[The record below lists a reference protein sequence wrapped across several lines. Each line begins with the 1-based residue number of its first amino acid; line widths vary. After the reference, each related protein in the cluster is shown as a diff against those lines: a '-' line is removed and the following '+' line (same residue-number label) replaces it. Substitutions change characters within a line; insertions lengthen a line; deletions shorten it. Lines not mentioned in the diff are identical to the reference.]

1 VEEDRKRI
9 QRIKNGEIEEFS
21 FLVEKYH
28 HRLLSFIHRLV
39 GDASI
44 VEDLGQDV
52 FLNIYKSL
60 ADFNEQGKV
69 PFAAWLFIV
78 ARNRAISE
86 LRRRGRLNIT
96 AFDESNAVSDPAPY
110 GVDVLIDRERR
121 QALQDSLAQLP
132 EIYQS
137 VILKSLQGDS
147 IREIA
152 QLEYITQGTVKSRL
166 FRARK
171 QLKSLLCGGKR
182 SETI

>member
-1 VEEDRKRI
+1 MEEDRKKI
-9 QRIKNGEIEEFS
+9 QKIKSGEIEEFS

-28 HRLLSFIHRLV
+28 HRLLPFIHRLV

-78 ARNRAISE
+78 ARNRAVSE
-86 LRRRGRLNIT
+86 LRRRGRLKILS
-96 AFDESNAVSDPAPY
+96 FDESRAAPDPAPH
-110 GVDVLIDRERR
+110 GEDILIDRERH
-121 QALQDSLAQLP
+121 QALKDSLAQLP
-132 EIYQS
+132 EMYQS
-137 VILKSLQGDS
+137 VILKSLKGDS

-152 QLEYITQGTVKSRL
+152 KLEALTPGTVKSRL

>member
-1 VEEDRKRI
+1 VEEDSKWI
-9 QRIKNGEIEEFS
+9 QRIKNGETEEFS

-39 GDASI
+39 GDESI

-60 ADFNEQGKV
+60 ADFNELGKV

-86 LRRRGRLNIT
+86 LRRQGRVRIT
-96 AFDESNAVSDPAPY
+96 SFDESCAAPDPALY
-110 GVDVLIDRERR
+110 GVDILIDRERH
-121 QALQDSLAQLP
+121 QALQESLSQLP

-137 VILKSLQGDS
+137 VILKSLNGDS
-147 IREIA
+147 IRKIA
-152 QLEYITQGTVKSRL
+152 QLEDITPGTVKSRL

-171 QLKSLLCGGKR
+171 QLKRMLCGEKKN
-182 SETI
+182 ETI

>member
-1 VEEDRKRI
+1 MEEDRKKI
-9 QRIKNGEIEEFS
+9 QKIKSGEIEEFS

-28 HRLLSFIHRLV
+28 HRLLSFIHRLI

-60 ADFNEQGKV
+60 ADFDEQGKV

-78 ARNRAISE
+78 ARNRAVSE
-86 LRRRGRLNIT
+86 LRRRGRLKIT
-96 AFDESNAVSDPAPY
+96 DFDESSAAPDPALH
-110 GVDVLIDRERR
+110 GVDILIDRERH
-121 QALQDSLAQLP
+121 QALQHSLAQLP

-152 QLEYITQGTVKSRL
+152 RLEDITPGTVKSRL

-182 SETI
+182 SESI

>member
-1 VEEDRKRI
+1 VEEDCRRI

-39 GDASI
+39 GDESI

-60 ADFNEQGKV
+60 ADFNEQGRV
-69 PFAAWLFIV
+69 PFVAWLFIV

-86 LRRRGRLNIT
+86 LRRQGRMRIT
-96 AFDESNAVSDPAPY
+96 SFDESRAAPDPALH
-110 GVDVLIDRERR
+110 GVDILIDRERH
-121 QALQDSLAQLP
+121 QALQESLAQLP

-137 VILKSLQGDS
+137 VIMKSLKGDS

-152 QLEYITQGTVKSRL
+152 RLEDITPGTVKSRL